1 LANWFLIQNLP
12 TENIESISCHEILS
26 LAFEIQKY
34 VEQIWCEYKNAVK
47 ITDAKIKSI
56 TQDDHYEVEV
66 LCDHG
71 EESWT
76 ARVKFEV
83 LANLHEDIKKLG
95 LRMKVPFPGKLKKM
109 FTSRIGQ
116 ITDLDVWVSDVI
128 LAIKICENEDCQTS
142 AYALLGQTLKVPKVR
157 PESEK
162 INDGFD
168 GFEGLDKFESLTD
181 SLGSS
186 KHKEL
191 PLSENPSKISK
202 NTRKLSED
210 GSVDLEKL
218 GDTSPRNKFLEKMNK
233 PAESK
238 NKSIPKGS
246 NESSNDSSPKHEPE
260 LLEVN
265 GPSKIIIEI
274 VAETFKLCDNK
285 KWIRRQIQNQLH
297 RLGPLIRL
305 NKPIVEVVKSSITSY
320 ETIISRIQNVISSYW
335 PHDKV
340 NGGFEKYS
348 YTNVERTEDQILRT
362 SVLAKTRILATI
374 PDQVKLLLGG
384 QDCKDAAVQFLQCF
398 RESEDNTMLL
408 VDVFEALLDVMFP
421 MVNWAMFRKVL

>member
-1 LANWFLIQNLP
+1 LKFNLEVESLREILMSGVENDSKINGMPDFDKKLGNEEKKRQTIVLQFFDRDCESFLGDHLRNLDKIEPNKLGQLVSNLP

-26 LAFEIQKY
+26 LALEIQKY

-285 KWIRRQIQNQLH
+285 KMDSPPNTKPTPSTRSFNKTQQTHSRSGKIIDNIIRNNYLKNSKR
-297 RLGPLIRL
+297 
-305 NKPIVEVVKSSITSY
+305 
-320 ETIISRIQNVISSYW
+320 
-335 PHDKV
+335 DK
-340 NGGFEKYS
+340 F
-348 YTNVERTEDQILRT
+348 
-362 SVLAKTRILATI
+362 VLA
-374 PDQVKLLLGG
+374 
-384 QDCKDAAVQFLQCF
+384 
-398 RESEDNTMLL
+398 S
-408 VDVFEALLDVMFP
+408 
-421 MVNWAMFRKVL
+421 